1 MRIKLEGNYRSSGII
16 RLAMCAPNYQ
26 ALSQAMNGESVDA
39 TYIIQRYIASGLQAQ
54 GHFLSFIAPRNLDEI
69 VCTNDPLDRNAAPQT
84 SITIPLFDIGSKITW
99 RIQQWLGI
107 PYLNVYSNYRLYNV
121 CLKCLPGHDLVY
133 ERNSLYKYGVAMA
146 CKRLRLPY
154 VLYFEADDILEH
166 DYMDKPITGLLRWR
180 AGEAIRYNLK
190 TANCIICVSDQSK
203 THLVTNWNVPVEKIV
218 VFPNAAD
225 VQRFRP
231 YPETRSEIRT
241 SLRVNSNPLIIFVG
255 NFYIWHDIT
264 TLLNAFAQVIL
275 TYPETRL
282 ILLGDGTQRQAMM
295 NHANN
300 IGIGHAVKFTG
311 LMAHDEIPRLLGAA
325 DIAVAP
331 YPKMQYEMWLSPI
344 KLFEY
349 LASGT
354 AVIASAIGQLSNV
367 IIDGYNGLLVPPG
380 DTSAMAAAMKRLI
393 EDSSLRSQLGQ
404 HAREDAVSKYSWEKY
419 VSRLERLFNAVI
431 AGKHFDLA

>member
-1 MRIKLEGNYRSSGII
+1 MDLSQDNSSTHFLKIAI
-16 RLAMCAPNYQ
+16 CPPEFQPLYQ
-26 ALSQAMNGESVDA
+26 AMKGESADA
-39 TYIIQRYIASGLQAQ
+39 TYIIQRYIASGLRTH
-54 GHFLSFIAPRNLDEI
+54 GHSLTFIAPRSLDEI
-69 VCTNDPLDRNAAPQT
+69 VCTSDPLKQELVPQT
-84 SITIPLFDIGSKITW
+84 WFASRLFDIASRGAW
-99 RIQQWLGI
+99 RIQQWLDM
-107 PYLNVYSNYRLYNV
+107 PYLNIFSNYRLYNV

-180 AGEAIRYNLK
+180 ASEAIRYNLK
-190 TANCIICVSDQSK
+190 TANCIICVSEQGK
-203 THLVTNWNVPVEKIV
+203 IHLVTNWNVPVEKIV

-231 YPETRSEIRT
+231 YPETRSEVRT

-282 ILLGDGTQRQAMM
+282 ILIGDGSQREVMM

-331 YPKMQYEMWLSPI
+331 YPKMKHEMWLSPI

-354 AVIASAIGQLSNV
+354 AVIASAIGQLTNV

-380 DTSAMAAAMKRLI
+380 DTSAMAAAIKRLI
-393 EDSSLRSQLGQ
+393 EDSSMRSELGQ
-404 HAREDAVSKYSWEKY
+404 HAREDAVSKYSWENY
-419 VSRLERLFNAVI
+419 ISRLERLFNAVI
-431 AGKHFDLA
+431 AGGTVTQI